1 MTASDLSILIQ
12 AGERDTVEFKQSTG
26 EIREIVETV
35 SALANTQGG
44 TILIGV
50 TNAGEVVGLA
60 LGKDTLESLANR
72 IQQQTDPK
80 VFPVLAT
87 AEVERKTVVVVH
99 VDESPLKPVLV
110 QGRGFKRVGRSNH
123 VLSSQEV
130 AQLSLVS
137 RGLSW
142 DAGPA
147 EGYGL
152 SDLDPAAVRRFLLAG
167 ERERHLDIHPDTPLE
182 EVLEK
187 LELWRDG
194 HLTRAALLLFGREPQ
209 RFLRQSEVR
218 VARFRGTEPLHFLDM
233 KVIEGTLIEQR
244 TAILEFIQR
253 HISMSAEVKGLAREE
268 HWEYPLEALREA
280 VTNALCHREYRD
292 PGNVQVRIFDDRLEV
307 WNPGTLPPELS
318 LEALRR
324 THRSVPRNRL
334 IAHALFLIK
343 FIEQW
348 GTGTLRMIA
357 VCREAGLPEPEFA
370 ELSGAFIVTF
380 RQSKLT
386 REYLVGLGL
395 SARQIAAVEHLQAH
409 GRITNREYVMLT
421 HVARPTA
428 TRDLADLVA
437 KGLVQQH
444 GRGRG
449 SYFTLV

>member
-80 VFPVLAT
+80 VFPSLST
-87 AEVERKTVVVVH
+87 ADVGSKTVVVVH

-123 VLSSQEV
+123 VLSSHEV

-167 ERERHLDIHPDTPLE
+167 ERERHLDIHPETPLE

-187 LELWRDG
+187 WELRRDG
-194 HLTRAALLLFGREPQ
+194 QLTRAALLYDFWLSFVHRFVLIDGR
-209 RFLRQSEVR
+209 
-218 VARFRGTEPLHFLDM
+218 ADG
-233 KVIEGTLIEQR
+233 
-244 TAILEFIQR
+244 
-253 HISMSAEVKGLAREE
+253 
-268 HWEYPLEALREA
+268 
-280 VTNALCHREYRD
+280 
-292 PGNVQVRIFDDRLEV
+292 
-307 WNPGTLPPELS
+307 PP
-318 LEALRR
+318 
-324 THRSVPRNRL
+324 
-334 IAHALFLIK
+334 
-343 FIEQW
+343 
-348 GTGTLRMIA
+348 
-357 VCREAGLPEPEFA
+357 
-370 ELSGAFIVTF
+370 
-380 RQSKLT
+380 
-386 REYLVGLGL
+386 
-395 SARQIAAVEHLQAH
+395 
-409 GRITNREYVMLT
+409 
-421 HVARPTA
+421 
-428 TRDLADLVA
+428 
-437 KGLVQQH
+437 
-444 GRGRG
+444 
-449 SYFTLV
+449 